1 MDEWLGASW
10 RTVGYVVVATVATY
24 LSTIVA
30 IRLAGRRTV
39 AQLSSFDIVV
49 TVAIGSL
56 VASTAS
62 SDDPSYV
69 QGMTALVTLLL
80 LQVGIAALRQRSA
93 TLRRVLDFQPETV
106 VDGGRVDLPAGPLTS
121 QITLEELRS
130 KLRQQGVFDLD
141 SVTLVLIEPTGGLSV
156 QGRPSQSPGT
166 T

>member
-10 RTVGYVVVATVATY
+10 RTVGYVVVSTVATY

-30 IRLAGRRTV
+30 VRLAGRRTI

-56 VASTAS
+56 VASTAAGN
-62 SDDPSYV
+62 DPSYA

-106 VDGGRVDLPAGPLTS
+106 VDDGRVNLPTGPLTS
-121 QITLEELRS
+121 QITSEELRS
-130 KLRQQGVFDLD
+130 KLRQRGVFDLD
-141 SVTLVLIEPTGGLSV
+141 GVTLVLVEPTGELSV
-156 QGRPSQSPGT
+156 QGRPSESPK
-166 T
+166 

>member
-10 RTVGYVVVATVATY
+10 RTVGCVVVGTVATY
-24 LSTIVA
+24 LSTIIA

-56 VASTAS
+56 VASTAAS
-62 SDDPSYV
+62 NDPSYV

-93 TLRRVLDFQPETV
+93 TLRRILDFQPETV
-106 VDGGRVDLPAGPLTS
+106 VDHGRVDLPAGPMTS
-121 QITLEELRS
+121 QITSEELQS
-130 KLRQQGVFDLD
+130 KLRQHGVFDLD
-141 SVTLVLIEPTGGLSV
+141 TVTLVVIEPTGQLSV
-156 QGRPSQSPGT
+156 QGRQIDRPA
-166 T
+166 

>member
-10 RTVGYVVVATVATY
+10 RTVGYVVVGTVATY

-56 VASTAS
+56 VASTAAS
-62 SDDPSYV
+62 NDPSYV

-106 VDGGRVDLPAGPLTS
+106 VHDGRVDLPTGPLTS
-121 QITLEELRS
+121 QITSEELRS
-130 KLRQQGVFDLD
+130 KLRQRGVFDLD
-141 SVTLVLIEPTGGLSV
+141 SVTLVVVEPTGELSV
-156 QGRPSQSPGT
+156 QGRPSERPK
-166 T
+166 

>member
-10 RTVGYVVVATVATY
+10 RTVGFVVVGTVATY
-24 LSTIVA
+24 LSTLVA

-62 SDDPSYV
+62 SNDPSYV

-80 LQVGIAALRQRSA
+80 LQVSIAALRQRSG

-106 VDGGRVDLPAGPLTS
+106 VEDGRVTLPTGPLTS
-121 QITLEELRS
+121 QMTSEELRS
-130 KLRQQGVFDLD
+130 KLRQHGVFDLD
-141 SVTLVLIEPTGGLSV
+141 GVMLVLVEPTGGLSV
-156 QGRPSQSPGT
+156 RGRSDAPGT

>member
-1 MDEWLGASW
+1 M
-10 RTVGYVVVATVATY
+10 ATY

-56 VASTAS
+56 VASTAAS
-62 SDDPSYV
+62 NDPSYV

-80 LQVGIAALRQRSA
+80 LQIGVAALRQRSA
-93 TLRRVLDFQPETV
+93 TLRRILDFKPETV
-106 VDGGRVDLPAGPLTS
+106 VDGGRVDLPTGPLSS
-121 QITLEELRS
+121 QITPDELRS

-141 SVTLVLIEPTGGLSV
+141 AVTLVVVEPTGELSV
-156 QGRPSQSPGT
+156 QGRPSRNQGMT
-166 T
+166 

>member
-1 MDEWLGASW
+1 MDQWLGASW
-10 RTVGYVVVATVATY
+10 TTIGYVIVATVATY

-30 IRLAGRRTV
+30 IRMTGRRTV

-56 VASTAS
+56 VASTAAGS
-62 SDDPSYV
+62 DPSYA

-93 TLRRVLDFQPETV
+93 TLRRVLDFKPETV
-106 VDGGRVDLPAGPLTS
+106 VDDGRVHLPTGPLTS
-121 QITLEELRS
+121 QLSPDELRS
-130 KLRQQGVFDLD
+130 KLRQQGIFDLE
-141 SVTLVLIEPTGGLSV
+141 SVALVVVEPTGELSV
-156 QGRPSQSPGT
+156 KVRPTLRPGT

>member
-10 RTVGYVVVATVATY
+10 RTVGYVVVGTVATY

-56 VASTAS
+56 VASTAA
-62 SDDPSYV
+62 SDDPSYT

-80 LQVGIAALRQRSA
+80 LQMGIGGLRQRSA
-93 TLRRVLDFQPETV
+93 ALRRVLDFKPETV
-106 VDGGRVDLPAGPLTS
+106 VDAGRVDLPTGPLSS
-121 QITLEELRS
+121 QITCDELRS
-130 KLRQQGVFDLD
+130 RLREQGVFDLGE
-141 SVTLVLIEPTGGLSV
+141 VTLVVVEPTGKVSV
-156 QGRPSQSPGT
+156 RRTAEREAGT
-166 T
+166 I

>member
-10 RTVGYVVVATVATY
+10 RTVGYVVVGTVATY
-24 LSTIVA
+24 LSTIIA

-56 VASTAS
+56 VASTAAS
-62 SDDPSYV
+62 NDPSYV

-93 TLRRVLDFQPETV
+93 TLRRILDFQPETV
-106 VDGGRVDLPAGPLTS
+106 VDHGRVDLPAGPLTS
-121 QITLEELRS
+121 QITSEELRS
-130 KLRQQGVFDLD
+130 KLRQKGVFDLD
-141 SVTLVLIEPTGGLSV
+141 SVTLVVVEPTGHLSV
-156 QGRPSQSPGT
+156 SGRPSEELG
-166 T
+166 

>member
-1 MDEWLGASW
+1 MDEWLGTSW
-10 RTVGYVVVATVATY
+10 RTVGYVVVGTVATY

-56 VASTAS
+56 VASTAAS
-62 SDDPSYV
+62 NDPSYV

-80 LQVGIAALRQRSA
+80 LQVGVAALRQRSA
-93 TLRRVLDFQPETV
+93 TLRRILDFKPETV
-106 VDGGRVDLPAGPLTS
+106 FDGGRVDLPTGPLTS
-121 QITLEELRS
+121 QITLDELRS

-141 SVTLVLIEPTGGLSV
+141 TVTLVVVEPTGELSV
-156 QGRPSQSPGT
+156 QERPSRD
-166 T
+166 

>member
-1 MDEWLGASW
+1 MDEWFGASW
-10 RTVGYVVVATVATY
+10 RTVGFVVVGTVATY
-24 LSTIVA
+24 LSTLVA

-62 SDDPSYV
+62 SNDPSYV

-80 LQVGIAALRQRSA
+80 LQVGIAALRQRSG

-106 VDGGRVDLPAGPLTS
+106 VDAGRVNLPTGPLTS
-121 QITLEELRS
+121 QMTSEELRS

-141 SVTLVLIEPTGGLSV
+141 GVMLVLVEPTGGLSV
-156 QGRPSQSPGT
+156 QRRPSDEPGT

>member
-56 VASTAS
+56 VASTAAS
-62 SDDPSYV
+62 SDPSYME
-69 QGMTALVTLLL
+69 GMTALVTLLL

-93 TLRRVLDFQPETV
+93 ALRRVLDFKPETV
-106 VDGGRVDLPAGPLTS
+106 VDAGRVDLPTGPLSS
-121 QITLEELRS
+121 QMTGDELRS
-130 KLRQQGVFDLD
+130 RLREQGVFDLD
-141 SVTLVLIEPTGGLSV
+141 DVTLVVVEPTGSV
-156 QGRPSQSPGT
+156 SVRGRASERPG
-166 T
+166 